1 MSSTKPDNMSTKE
14 LFEAPRT
21 PRGESAMER
30 GRKFHEAIE
39 SLIAGPE
46 RSKGHIGFYGGTNYI
61 VAYELF
67 EHEGQVY
74 RAPAANPVALN
85 GLRCGARWQC
95 SRSHF
100 DRHRKEYT

>member
-1 MSSTKPDNMSTKE
+1 MTKRLVHPG
-14 LFEAPRT
+14 AAV
-21 PRGESAMER
+21 AMEA
-30 GRKFHEAIE
+30 GRRFHEAVE
-39 SLIAGPE
+39 RQMGPE
-46 RSKGHIGFYGGTNYI
+46 RSKGHIGFYGGHSHV